1 MSNEKVEQKRPSAEI
16 ETSVEAISAL
26 GTSRIAE
33 CCPYCQSKNFVKRG
47 LRQNQYQ
54 SVQLYLCKN
63 EECGRTFTAQD
74 VKGKHFPL
82 NIVIEAMSY
91 YNLGFSLEETCRII
105 FKKFNVAPDAATLS
119 GWIDEYKELCR
130 YERLRPY
137 ATKMCKPKDTIEVVS
152 MAHRQLYRFRYHRSK
167 TALMLT
173 EFKNRNLRRLQEYL
187 NAVSSETPHQYFQ
200 EGERMSD
207 VRSKFSTADMI
218 VKSKNNYANRL
229 AKFVLQTV
237 SENKARHEALQR
249 FFIANDSCTVATEV
263 PVYIRKEDIEHM
275 QNILKFDIVGEEGIR
290 FKTANARHPLPTSPE
305 GRGENTKSLK
315 ALSFGE
321 GKGGVESKK
330 CLPKLLTGH
339 IDLVQIRNGQ
349 IHIMDYKPNAA
360 KERPIEQLTWYALA
374 LSRLTGLRLFEFT
387 CAWFDEKDYFQFF
400 PLHVVKKLQSKAVKP
415 RRRMVNFKDGTKVEV
430 PRENP
435 GKVVIV

>member
-1 MSNEKVEQKRPSAEI
+1 MNQNRKMQEIKEQKIGE
-16 ETSVEAISAL
+16 
-26 GTSRIAE
+26 SRIAE
-33 CCPYCQSKNFVKRG
+33 NCPYCQSKNFVKRG
-47 LRQNQYQ
+47 TRQNQYQ

-82 NIVIEAMSY
+82 NVVIESMSY

-105 FKKFNVAPDAATLS
+105 NKKFNVAPDAATLS
-119 GWIDEYKELCR
+119 EWISEYKELCR

-137 ATKMCKPKDTIEVVS
+137 AIKMCKPKDTIEVVS
-152 MAHRQLYRFRYHRSK
+152 MAHRQLYRFRYHRPK
-167 TALMLT
+167 TSLMLT

-200 EGERMSD
+200 DGERMSD

-218 VKSKNNYANRL
+218 VKSKTNYANRL

-263 PVYIRKEDIEHM
+263 PVYIRREDIEHM
-275 QNILKFDIVGEEGIR
+275 ENILKFKISEDNKIE
-290 FKTANARHPLPTSPE
+290 FK
-305 GRGENTKSLK
+305 
-315 ALSFGE
+315 
-321 GKGGVESKK
+321 GKKNVNM
-330 CLPKLLTGH
+330 PRLLTGH

-387 CAWFDEKDYFQFF
+387 CAWFDEKDYYQFF
-400 PLHVVKKLQSKAVKP
+400 PLHVVKKLQRPAAGVAVSSKRLRKRFV
-415 RRRMVNFKDGTKVEV
+415 RFKDGTKVEV

>member
-1 MSNEKVEQKRPSAEI
+1 MSSEENEQSLEKENGKKDEVPEESSQSESNLRQRVGE
-16 ETSVEAISAL
+16 
-26 GTSRIAE
+26 SRIAE

-47 LRQNQYQ
+47 TRQNQYQ
-54 SVQLYLCKN
+54 SVQLYLCRN

-82 NIVIEAMSY
+82 NVVIEAMSY

-105 FKKFNVAPDAATLS
+105 AKKFGVTPDAATLGS
-119 GWIDEYKELCR
+119 WINEYKELCR

-152 MAHRQLYRFRYHRSK
+152 MAHRQLYHFRYHRPK

-218 VKSKNNYANRL
+218 VKSKSNYANRL

-263 PVYIRKEDIEHM
+263 PVYIRREDVEHMENVLKFNISRPAADIEGIEHSSTGT
-275 QNILKFDIVGEEGIR
+275 ILLKGKKLQKFPR
-290 FKTANARHPLPTSPE
+290 
-305 GRGENTKSLK
+305 
-315 ALSFGE
+315 
-321 GKGGVESKK
+321 
-330 CLPKLLTGH
+330 LLTGH

-349 IHIMDYKPNAA
+349 VHIMDYKPNAA

-400 PLHVVKKLQSKAVKP
+400 PLHVVKKIQTKAIKP
-415 RRRMVNFKDGTKVEV
+415 RKRMVNFKDGTRVEV
-430 PRENP
+430 PRDNQ
-435 GKVVIV
+435 GKVIIV

>member
-1 MSNEKVEQKRPSAEI
+1 MELVEKEKENVENRAFNIGESRLAEN
-16 ETSVEAISAL
+16 
-26 GTSRIAE
+26 
-33 CCPYCQSKNFVKRG
+33 CPYCQSKNFVKRG
-47 LRQNQYQ
+47 LRKNRYQ
-54 SVQLYLCKN
+54 EVQLYLCKN

-82 NIVIEAMSY
+82 NVVIEAMSY

-105 FKKFNVAPDAATLS
+105 AKKFGITPDAATLGS
-119 GWIDEYKELCR
+119 WISEYKELCR

-137 ATKMCKPKDTIEVVS
+137 AVKMCKPKDTVEVVS
-152 MAHRQLYRFRYHRSK
+152 MAHRQLYRFRYHRPK

-187 NAVSSETPHQYFQ
+187 NAVSSETPHQYFA
-200 EGERMSD
+200 EGERMSE

-237 SENKARHEALQR
+237 SENKARHEALER

-263 PVYIRKEDIEHM
+263 PVYIRKEDIEHLENVLNFKVSNDGLI
-275 QNILKFDIVGEEGIR
+275 QFKGRKQEE
-290 FKTANARHPLPTSPE
+290 KLP
-305 GRGENTKSLK
+305 R
-315 ALSFGE
+315 
-321 GKGGVESKK
+321 
-330 CLPKLLTGH
+330 LLTGH
-339 IDLVQIRNGQ
+339 IDIVQIRNGQ

-360 KERPIEQLTWYALA
+360 KECPIEQLTWYALA

-387 CAWFDEKDYFQFF
+387 CAWFDEKDYYQFF
-400 PLHVVKKLQSKAVKP
+400 PLHVVKKLQSKAKKP
-415 RRRMVNFKDGTKVEV
+415 RRRMINFKDGTRVEV
-430 PRENP
+430 PRENI